1 MARLIIFVYGYDGP
15 ESNNANAICV
25 HNMIGYL
32 KSCLDITIITTTEKR
47 SYKRPQRR
55 WKTRSMK
62 RWNIWRFLASTGARY
77 AAIMRLSA

>member
-32 KSCLDITIITTTEKR
+32 KSCLDITIITTTE
-47 SYKRPQRR
+47 
-55 WKTRSMK
+55 T
-62 RWNIWRFLASTGARY
+62 AV
-77 AAIMRLSA
+77 LSKIP

>member
-32 KSCLDITIITTTEKR
+32 KSCLDITIIIVSHVSR
-47 SYKRPQRR
+47 V
-55 WKTRSMK
+55 
-62 RWNIWRFLASTGARY
+62 
-77 AAIMRLSA
+77 LSGREGS